1 MRYESKWDYLE
12 HYGVKGQKHGQRRY
26 QNEDG
31 SLTAEG
37 RDHYGV
43 GDPRKAGGAASSGE
57 QKKAAFKMLFNKK
70 NNHPATAGGAGQ
82 KKTDSS
88 ETDSNS
94 EKPKKKMST
103 QEKARKA
110 LNIMS
115 RVAQIGAAAALIG
128 YGIKN
133 REKIKEA
140 ASLISDAASDIFR
153 VRATSANYRKASI
166 TQAKADRLRNQQGYV
181 KDRMLRANKLDRKAE
196 AYRSKARRVGYGL

>member
-70 NNHPATAGGAGQ
+70 NNHPATAGGADQ

-128 YGIKN
+128 IGLKN
-133 REKIKEA
+133 KDKIKEA
-140 ASLISDAASDIFR
+140 VSLIKDAASDIH
-153 VRATSANYRKASI
+153 SI
-166 TQAKADRLRNQQGYV
+166 GKHARNSAKAELMNAKANQVMSDPTDRNRYKKAAKYLRKGTEYRN
-181 KDRMLRANKLDRKAE
+181 RARNLE
-196 AYRSKARRVGYGL
+196 IL

>member
-37 RDHYGV
+37 REHYGV

-70 NNHPATAGGAGQ
+70 NNHPAAAGGVGQ
-82 KKTDSS
+82 KKTGSS

-94 EKPKKKMST
+94 EKPKKKMSK

-110 LNIMS
+110 FRVMS
-115 RVAQIGAAAALIG
+115 TASKVVAAAALVGIG
-128 YGIKN
+128 LKHKD
-133 REKIKEA
+133 KIKEA
-140 ASLISDAASDIFR
+140 ASLIRDVAGDFHDFSKSSYHDAQASKYQKKADTSFR
-153 VRATSANYRKASI
+153 TRDKNRYS
-166 TQAKADRLRNQQGYV
+166 AKAEKHRN
-181 KDRMLRANKLDRKAE
+181 KRNNTAT
-196 AYRSKARRVGYGL
+196 YRELFG